1 MYTLKKEKILRKN
14 SQFQTVYHK
23 GKSYA
28 NRYMVLYV
36 TSGNGGGGRV
46 GFAAGKRLGNAV
58 ARNRA
63 KRLLREAY
71 RLQQGKIKQDVQLLL
86 VARKPML
93 AVKCEIAEQALLD
106 LFRKSRLLKDEAA
119 R

>member
-14 SQFQTVYHK
+14 SQFQMVYHR

-36 TSGNGGGGRV
+36 FSEAGGGNRV

-71 RLQQGKIKQDVQLLL
+71 RLQQGKIKQNWQLLL
-86 VARKPML
+86 VARKPMVD
-93 AVKCEIAEQALLD
+93 VKCEIVERALLD
-106 LFRKSRLLKDEAA
+106 LLRKSRLIEEKAA